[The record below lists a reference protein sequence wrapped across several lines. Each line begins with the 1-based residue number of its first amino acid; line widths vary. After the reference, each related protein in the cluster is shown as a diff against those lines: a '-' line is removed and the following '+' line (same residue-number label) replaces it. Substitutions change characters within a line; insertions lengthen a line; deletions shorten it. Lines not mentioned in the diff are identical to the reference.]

1 MSAKGRAKC
10 PKKQLPSLL
19 GQVLLR
25 GFGERSE
32 PGKPK
37 VFRVSARESRMAKP
51 RVADKW
57 SPGSLK
63 CSLTSTDRKKTDGIK
78 KIQSIDKTV

>member
-19 GQVLLR
+19 GQALLR

-37 VFRVSARESRMAKP
+37 VFRVSARESRMASRESRMSGHCGHLSGH
-51 RVADKW
+51 RVH
-57 SPGSLK
+57 SSVP
-63 CSLTSTDRKKTDGIK
+63 
-78 KIQSIDKTV
+78 